1 MIPSGDP
8 FEGAPLPQTP
18 PDSPSGDPDRVDSH
32 SETRVDPGAPGTP
45 AGGVAITGYAIA
57 GKIHQGGQGVVFR
70 ALQLSTKREVAIK
83 VLREGPYATA
93 IARKRFQREVEIVA
107 RLEHPNIV
115 SIFDSGETVEGY
127 PFYVMEYVRGHQ
139 LDEHVAGA
147 RPGLRQLL
155 ALLLPVFDA
164 VGYAHNRGIVHRDL
178 KPPNVLVDGDGRIKV
193 LDFGL
198 ARAEVE
204 PMESVLSVTG
214 QFLGTVAYMS
224 PEQVGGD
231 PDDVGPLTD
240 VYALGVMTYR
250 LIAGCFPYGVQGQL
264 VDVLR
269 NIGEAEP
276 LPLAKAWNPETG
288 VPRESQG
295 DRQAARSPVDGD
307 LETIVHKAMA
317 KEPQRRYPSMEA
329 FAEDVRRYLDGR
341 PILAKRDS
349 ALYVLRKRI
358 RRNRSRVAVAVFT
371 TVLLGVTI
379 GVLSMQGPSR
389 PPLAPELLQRFDA
402 AEIEYVEVRGEL
414 LDVIEKRE
422 AGGDSLMTP
431 GTLESLRIL
440 QDATGELRRAIE
452 RDPQSPELRELL
464 MATFAKE
471 LGLLRRICSIS
482 G

>member
-1 MIPSGDP
+1 
-8 FEGAPLPQTP
+8 
-18 PDSPSGDPDRVDSH
+18 
-32 SETRVDPGAPGTP
+32 
-45 AGGVAITGYAIA
+45 
-57 GKIHQGGQGVVFR
+57 
-70 ALQLSTKREVAIK
+70 
-83 VLREGPYATA
+83 
-93 IARKRFQREVEIVA
+93 
-107 RLEHPNIV
+107 
-115 SIFDSGETVEGY
+115 
-127 PFYVMEYVRGHQ
+127 
-139 LDEHVAGA
+139 
-147 RPGLRQLL
+147 
-155 ALLLPVFDA
+155 
-164 VGYAHNRGIVHRDL
+164 
-178 KPPNVLVDGDGRIKV
+178 
-193 LDFGL
+193 
-198 ARAEVE
+198 
-204 PMESVLSVTG
+204 
-214 QFLGTVAYMS
+214 
-224 PEQVGGD
+224 
-231 PDDVGPLTD
+231 
-240 VYALGVMTYR
+240 
-250 LIAGCFPYGVQGQL
+250 VQGQL